1 MIRTSVAVAAMGAAL
16 TFVMPAEASIAIPD
30 NPFVGKR
37 IQMSS
42 VANDATRTPLI
53 NEPDLSPSS
62 YLGAVFRNNEPF
74 EVLWISGTSVS
85 ASPSYETAPISTQA
99 IQTIR
104 IWTRHATT
112 NPDDWLSMPIELE
125 ARYTNDTTGH
135 NWDNYLL
142 VNSTNWRNR
151 WTEEAFPQ
159 TTGLTTFN
167 DPNPGQKFQNPNSS
181 QKWTMATT
189 VFDNKLDDVETARW
203 YYADFDVNIPA
214 TATSIVLSFGQGG
227 QDGPWDPAFG
237 ANYSGTRIGAIQ
249 AIVVPEPASLSILG
263 LAGLGL
269 LARRRIMAH

>member
-1 MIRTSVAVAAMGAAL
+1 
-16 TFVMPAEASIAIPD
+16 
-30 NPFVGKR
+30 
-37 IQMSS
+37 MSS
-42 VANDATRTPLI
+42 VANDATRPPLI
-53 NEPDLSPSS
+53 NEPDLSPSD

-74 EVLWISGTSVS
+74 EVLWISGESLS
-85 ASPSYETAPISTQA
+85 GSPNYETAPVSTQA
-99 IQTIR
+99 IKTIR

-125 ARYTNDTTGH
+125 IRYTNVTTGV

-142 VNSTNWRNR
+142 VNASNWRDK

-167 DPNPGQKFQNPNSS
+167 NPNPGQKFQNPTTS
-181 QKWTMATT
+181 QKWTLDTT
-189 VFDNKLDDVETARW
+189 VFDNKLDGVETARW

-227 QDGPWDPAFG
+227 QDGPWDPTFG

-249 AIVVPEPASLSILG
+249 AIVVPEPASLG
-263 LAGLGL
+263 LISLTGLGL
-269 LARRRIMAH
+269 MVRRRIPSA